1 MDGGCSAQFNGG
13 NVTTDPCL
21 GLALNG
27 ARTRTAVSW
36 QARCKKDVEISTK
49 QASPRIAW
57 STTRTRSSDER
68 ERGRRCK
75 QYLADL
81 PLSLITSNSLN
92 RSLGH
97 SQRHDIWQNLLV
109 E

>member
-1 MDGGCSAQFNGG
+1 MCTWKTHGQSTEASLLLDVVS
-13 NVTTDPCL
+13 
-21 GLALNG
+21 
-27 ARTRTAVSW
+27 TAVSW

-81 PLSLITSNSLN
+81 PPSLITSNSLN